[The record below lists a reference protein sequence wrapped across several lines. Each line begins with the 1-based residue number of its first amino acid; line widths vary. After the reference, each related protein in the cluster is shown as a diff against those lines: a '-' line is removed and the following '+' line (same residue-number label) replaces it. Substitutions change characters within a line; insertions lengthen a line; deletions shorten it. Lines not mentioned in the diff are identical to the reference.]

1 MFYALVFLF
10 GFAIPSGL
18 IAFAAG
24 NASLQSVAALCAGAS
39 AYSMMAINMFLA
51 TRPPVIEGMAGGLDR
66 LYQVHKWTGI
76 SILGF
81 VLFHEGVG
89 MDLEGQ
95 IVAQGLA
102 KTAVEIA
109 EIVFPILV
117 VLLLISAFKRLPGAI
132 TRKVKL
138 LNRDL
143 IPYGL
148 WRWSHRVLGL
158 LFIAL
163 TLHQFF
169 VKVPFDM
176 NASAAQYLNIMAALG
191 IVSFLYTQFLA
202 FYRRRPYDIT
212 HVERHPA
219 ATIIDAKPR
228 GRGIRPAPGNF
239 AVISIKR
246 GGLREPHP
254 FTVSRAGPDGE
265 VQFSIRGLGDYTR
278 RLRDLVEVGDKM
290 TVEGGYGRFSYAK
303 GEKEQL
309 WVAGGIGITPFLAF
323 ADSLTEAE
331 TRTIRLV
338 YCVNKPEEAVGLD
351 RLRAAEQRCKGFEL
365 DLHVSKT
372 DGRLTA
378 QVLADKVPFDLT
390 KAGFWFCGPA
400 PMRVALLSGLKSIG
414 KSPASVHFEEFEFR

>member
-10 GFAIPSGL
+10 RFAAPSGL
-18 IAFAAG
+18 IVIAAG

-39 AYSMMAINMFLA
+39 AFSLMAINLFLA
-51 TRPPVIEGMAGGLDR
+51 TRPPVFEGLAGGLDR
-66 LYQVHKWTGI
+66 LYQVHKYTGI
-76 SILGF
+76 SILAL

-89 MDLEGQ
+89 MDLRGQ

-102 KTAVEIA
+102 RISVEVA
-109 EIVFPILV
+109 EVVFPILV
-117 VLLLISAFKRLPGAI
+117 VLLLISFIKRAPQALI
-132 TRKVKL
+132 RKIPF

-148 WRWSHRVLGL
+148 WRWSHRLLGV

-163 TLHQFF
+163 TFHQFF
-169 VKVPFDM
+169 VKVPFNM
-176 NASAAQYLNIMAALG
+176 NALASQYLLIMAALG
-191 IVSFLYTQFLA
+191 IVSFLYTQVLA
-202 FYRRRPYDIT
+202 IYRRRPYDIT

-228 GRGIRPAPGNF
+228 GRGIRPRPGAF

-246 GGLREPHP
+246 RGLREPHP
-254 FTVSRAGPDGE
+254 FTISKTGPEGE

-278 RLRDLVEVGDKM
+278 RLRDLVQVGDKM
-290 TVEGGYGRFSYAK
+290 TVEGGYGRFNYANGK
-303 GEKEQL
+303 QQQL

-323 ADSLTEAE
+323 ADSLTADES
-331 TRTIRLV
+331 RNIKLV

-351 RLRAAEQRCKGFEL
+351 RLRAAEQRYDGFEL

-378 QVLADKVPFDLT
+378 QVLADKAPFDLKT
-390 KAGFWFCGPA
+390 AGLWFCGPA
-400 PMRVALLSGLKSIG
+400 PMRAAILSGLRKMG
-414 KSPASVHFEEFEFR
+414 KYPASVHFEEFEFR